1 MKGKVDWNREDV
13 KEDLRRCMIGEG
25 FLIQQDL
32 AEKYGVSR
40 NTINTQIRKLK
51 KAFGEEESY
60 RKRVSFERLF

>member
-13 KEDLRRCMIGEG
+13 KEDLRQCMTGEG
-25 FLIQQDL
+25 FFSQQDL

-51 KAFGEEESY
+51 KTFGEEESY